1 MIIGGSYDICIVIV
15 LTVFSSLLP
24 WDELTLILLTDTSK
38 KGFVQINFINRIELM
53 PLFSVNEPICIKY
66 EYSCLSFYWK
76 MGNTWYKTPLF
87 RSNSIYC
94 PWCWINDGL
103 INPFQMKNK
112 LLCCL
117 NILRKKCLCIFYFP
131 NLIELNHLS
140 FSANVFSSKWSW
152 NRQ

>member
-15 LTVFSSLLP
+15 LTVFSTLLP

-53 PLFSVNEPICIKY
+53 PLFSVNEPICNKY
-66 EYSCLSFYWK
+66 EYSFLLKNGES
-76 MGNTWYKTPLF
+76 YKTPLF

-94 PWCWINDGL
+94 PRGWINDGL
-103 INPFQMKNK
+103 INPFQMNNK
-112 LLCCL
+112 PLCCL
-117 NILRKKCLCIFYFP
+117 KILQKKCLCIFYFP

-152 NRQ
+152 KRQ